1 MAKLPY
7 TYTICP
13 PNEPPPQ
20 YTAMT
25 PQMVKALRHGNDL
38 TIDQRSFAYPSFS
51 SDFEGRLERLLQTVR
66 VELKNNT

>member
-13 PNEPPPQ
+13 PDDPPKQ

-25 PQMVKALRHGNDL
+25 PQMLKAMIHSSDL
-38 TIDQRSFAYPSFS
+38 TIDQRSFAYPSRS
-51 SDFEGRLERLLQTVR
+51 SNFEGRLEQILQTVR
-66 VELKNNT
+66 VE